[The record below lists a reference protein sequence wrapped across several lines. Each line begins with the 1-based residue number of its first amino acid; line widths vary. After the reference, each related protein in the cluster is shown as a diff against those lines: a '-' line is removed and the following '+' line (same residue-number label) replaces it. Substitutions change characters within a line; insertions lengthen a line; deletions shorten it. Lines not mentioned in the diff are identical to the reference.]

1 MFNQKLF
8 GLNLSTWL
16 IIGMIVIFMSDN
28 KQNNI
33 KNFLPMNLDKM
44 GNNDNN
50 LLLLG
55 AVAMIVIF
63 SLCKCSMEN
72 FSSCNTVEDSKAS
85 SDGNSNGHS
94 NGNSSNGHY
103 DDIIKVYNFNTS
115 WCGYSKNFQPIWD
128 EFMNKHHGKNNVIV
142 KDVKCD
148 DESNAH
154 SQKLCKTYEV
164 PGYPTI
170 IFEHNN
176 NKIDYMGPR
185 TVEGLEQ
192 KLMQLRQ

>member
-1 MFNQKLF
+1 MFNQKLL

-16 IIGMIVIFMSDN
+16 IVSVIVIFMSDN
-28 KQNNI
+28 KQSNI
-33 KNFLPMNLDKM
+33 KNFLPMNLNKGSDK
-44 GNNDNN
+44 DNS
-50 LLLLG
+50 LLLFG
-55 AVAMIVIF
+55 AIGMIILY

-72 FSSCNTVEDSKAS
+72 FSSTESEKHD
-85 SDGNSNGHS
+85 H
-94 NGNSSNGHY
+94 
-103 DDIIKVYNFNTS
+103 DILRVYNFNTS

-128 EFMNKHHGKNNVIV
+128 EFMNKHNGKNNVIIE
-142 KDVKCD
+142 DVKCD

-154 SQKLCKTYEV
+154 AQNLCKTFEI

-176 NKIDYMGPR
+176 NRIDYMGPR

-192 KLMQLRQ
+192 KLMKLRG